1 MGKCNHTIVKSVYT
15 HWKWVNIALT
25 AIAYLHNRISTSAC
39 VTIVRTEDN
48 RNGQL
53 AVTLYVSFNG
63 SVVDL
68 NTAMAA
74 LPTWHSLQPST
85 SIVGAAPRAQP
96 AQGRQRQWRTWGRP
110 WACMSLSSTALRAW
124 TTSPWGGCSVA
135 WHRCVRS
142 FVPSLPPHRVPLR
155 LSMVFVLQASILAVC
170 CVSLVTAPAGYCVD

>member
-1 MGKCNHTIVKSVYT
+1 M
-15 HWKWVNIALT
+15 NIALT

-74 LPTWHSLQPST
+74 LQ
-85 SIVGAAPRAQP
+85 VGA
-96 AQGRQRQWRTWGRP
+96 
-110 WACMSLSSTALRAW
+110 L
-124 TTSPWGGCSVA
+124 
-135 WHRCVRS
+135 
-142 FVPSLPPHRVPLR
+142 FY
-155 LSMVFVLQASILAVC
+155 SMIV
-170 CVSLVTAPAGYCVD
+170 